1 MQRGALQAL
10 AAEPLVSATS
20 EEFRRR
26 HGLPGASSVQRAL
39 AALVED
45 ELVVREGAGAYRIA
59 EPFLA
64 EWILG
69 LA

>member
-1 MQRGALQAL
+1 VLQAL

-20 EEFRRR
+20 EDFRSR

-39 AALVED
+39 DALTDE
-45 ELVVREGAGAYRIA
+45 ELVLREGAGAYRIG

-64 EWILG
+64 EWFVRLG
-69 LA
+69 RSP